1 MYSYT
6 RVAPPNSLLVIS
18 DTDGWTPPELKL
30 GELILSTSSCITV
43 GCRMFV
49 DGETLVV
56 LGSAAEVDP
65 GEPPA
70 FEGML
75 ETPNRKVVVSTVE
88 RETVLESR
96 VPGIRAHVRIWVD
109 HPKEPDKIVI
119 GLT

>member
-18 DTDGWTPPELKL
+18 DADGWTPPEFEP

-70 FEGML
+70 FDAML
-75 ETPNRKVVVSTVE
+75 DTPHHMVVVSTVE
-88 RETVLESR
+88 RQTVLETR
-96 VPGIRAHVRIWVD
+96 VP
-109 HPKEPDKIVI
+109 
-119 GLT
+119 